1 MRHFP
6 YSIIYQA
13 TAAAITIR
21 AISHQRRRPG
31 YWGGRR

>member
-6 YSIIYQA
+6 YSIIYRA
-13 TAAAITIR
+13 TAEAITIR

-31 YWGGRR
+31 YWTGRR